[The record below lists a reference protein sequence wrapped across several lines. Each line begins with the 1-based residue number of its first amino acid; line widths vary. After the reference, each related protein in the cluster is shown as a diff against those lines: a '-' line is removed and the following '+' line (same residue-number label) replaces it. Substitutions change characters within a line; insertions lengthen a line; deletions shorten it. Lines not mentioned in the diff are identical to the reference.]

1 MPARGQICQC
11 HVSGNRHAG
20 SLQSEH
26 CDKCVGPPKKTR
38 RRPLRIIRPLTGS
51 PQGLCHRSG
60 GFQPSTP
67 ILPGPPAASLTVSAL
82 VYLMLLLTSCGAKK
96 TYRRATIST
105 LHGEGLRTAADQ

>member
-1 MPARGQICQC
+1 MWVKTEKNASALSHRPSTDGLTPGA
-11 HVSGNRHAG
+11 V
-20 SLQSEH
+20 
-26 CDKCVGPPKKTR
+26 PP
-38 RRPLRIIRPLTGS
+38 L
-51 PQGLCHRSG
+51 SG

-67 ILPGPPAASLTVSAL
+67 ILLGPPAASLTVSAL